1 MLGEE
6 EVLRRF
12 VLLFVDVVKVVDDG
26 READDPTLA
35 GGHLDDVVLGVAE
48 LAGGDLKE
56 PRHLLD
62 FVFNHFSVELVLVPM
77 RRTDAKASLDPPQDA
92 TNRE

>member
-1 MLGEE
+1 M
-6 EVLRRF
+6 
-12 VLLFVDVVKVVDDG
+12 KVIDDG
-26 READDPTLA
+26 READDPALA

-48 LAGGDLKE
+48 LAGGDLQE

-62 FVFNHFSVELVLVPM
+62 FVFNHFSGELVFVAM
-77 RRTDAKASLDPPQDA
+77 RRTDAKASPDPPQDA